1 MEFLPRCAARHASI
15 LSADPGTGVPLFDA
29 TFPDDL
35 DTTALAM
42 LHLVK
47 DRSAVEAIMD
57 KMLGN
62 TTADGIFLVRANE
75 SSAYS

>member
-1 MEFLPRCAARHASI
+1 
-15 LSADPGTGVPLFDA
+15 
-29 TFPDDL
+29 
-35 DTTALAM
+35 M

-62 TTADGIFLVRANE
+62 TTADGIFLVCANE